1 MTIANESTM
10 RRIAIVL
17 ASLPEPVAQRLLG
30 SLHSDSQRSIR
41 AALGSLSDVDPLER
55 RRALDGFAN
64 SLRKGRSAGNN
75 HDDAAE
81 IVFSRAAI
89 RSLKDPSQ
97 GTNSNDNV
105 SGATSGTA
113 PAANTRKPPAPL
125 AFLLDVDD
133 ETMVA
138 HLSGE
143 MPQTLAII
151 LASISPAQAARVL
164 PRLDVTV
171 RTEAMRRMANLKEL
185 PSELI
190 DDIGNQLR
198 HRLKPT
204 QSTSRFGRVAL
215 DAILAEMPQEIP
227 QRDNSPV
234 ENSQRDNS
242 QRSETL
248 DSPRRNVEAN
258 TSSTVAEGAI
268 TTMQPSVKLA
278 EGTWPD
284 NGQGE
289 SRNVVPPNDDLD
301 ERNRAASPLASTDAI
316 HSYLMSLPIDRL
328 RDSLAKVATRTALLT
343 LCGLPNA
350 KAEAVL
356 ASLPRRQSKQV
367 RDQLSQLGA
376 LELRDIDQA
385 KEAVAT
391 LALGARPVVSASQL
405 TVAA

>member
-64 SLRKGRSAGNN
+64 SLRKGRSPGNN
-75 HDDAAE
+75 HDDVAE

-97 GTNSNDNV
+97 GLNSNDNV
-105 SGATSGTA
+105 SGATSGSA

-185 PSELI
+185 PRELI

-198 HRLKPT
+198 YRLVPT
-204 QSTSRFGRVAL
+204 RGTSGLGRVAL
-215 DAILAEMPQEIP
+215 DAILAEMPQEVA
-227 QRDNSPV
+227 QL
-234 ENSQRDNS
+234 DNS
-242 QRSETL
+242 QRPKTL
-248 DSPRRNVEAN
+248 ESSTRNVEAN
-258 TSSTVAEGAI
+258 TSTPSTIAEGEG
-268 TTMQPSVKLA
+268 TTMQPTVKLA

-284 NGQGE
+284 NGRGE
-289 SRNVVPPNDDLD
+289 SRNAVRPNDELH
-301 ERNRAASPLASTDAI
+301 EGNRVASPLASTDAI

-367 RDQLSQLGA
+367 RDQLSQLGT

-391 LALGARPVVSASQL
+391 MALGARPVVSVSQL
-405 TVAA
+405 TIAA

>member
-1 MTIANESTM
+1 MLTKLVNEISMTIANESTM

-64 SLRKGRSAGNN
+64 SLRKGRSPGSN

-97 GTNSNDNV
+97 GLNSRDNV
-105 SGATSGTA
+105 GGATAGSV
-113 PAANTRKPPAPL
+113 PASNTRKPPAPL

-133 ETMVA
+133 ETMVE

-143 MPQTLAII
+143 LPQTLAII

-164 PRLDVTV
+164 PRLDAAV

-198 HRLKPT
+198 HRLVPT
-204 QSTSRFGRVAL
+204 RGTSGIGRVAL
-215 DAILAEMPQEIP
+215 DAILAEMPQEVP
-227 QRDNSPV
+227 
-234 ENSQRDNS
+234 QRDNS
-242 QRSETL
+242 QRPEMLEASKR
-248 DSPRRNVEAN
+248 SVEAN
-258 TSSTVAEGAI
+258 TTSTVAEGAS
-268 TTMQPSVKLA
+268 TAMQPTVKLA

-289 SRNVVPPNDDLD
+289 SRHAVPPNDDLD